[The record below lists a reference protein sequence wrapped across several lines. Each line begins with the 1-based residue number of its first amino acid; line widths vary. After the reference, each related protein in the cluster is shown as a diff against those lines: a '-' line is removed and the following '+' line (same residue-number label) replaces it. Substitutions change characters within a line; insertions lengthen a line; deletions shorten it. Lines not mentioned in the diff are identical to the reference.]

1 MNSQALSAARAAGLT
16 AEPPTAGAA
25 PGAGLTTASSCI
37 GALLLDAGKLTAEN
51 AERVLRLQKE
61 LGIRFGEAAVRLG
74 LIDEEDVRQ
83 ALARQF
89 DYPYLRKGEAGL
101 SPKLVAAYEPFS
113 AQVEAL
119 RAVRS
124 QLMLRWFGR
133 GRRALALVGV
143 DPADGVGLFA
153 ANLAIVFSQLGERTL
168 LVDANL
174 RTPQQQDLFALAPR
188 QGLSDVLAGRADLD
202 AIVPVPAFLDLA
214 LLPSGTLP
222 PNPQELLSR
231 DGFGHLNTQLEG
243 RYDVVLYDV
252 APFAAGVDAL
262 AVSGRAGGALLVAR
276 RHHTRLASV
285 ARMAEQLSE
294 AGADVVGSVVV
305 DF

>member
-1 MNSQALSAARAAGLT
+1 MNTPALSAARAASL
-16 AEPPTAGAA
+16 AAGQAVA
-25 PGAGLTTASSCI
+25 QPNMGM
-37 GALLLDAGKLTAEN
+37 LLLEAGKLTADN

-74 LIDEEDVRQ
+74 LIDEDDVQ
-83 ALARQF
+83 HMLARQF

-101 SPKLVAAYEPFS
+101 SPRLVAAYEPFS
-113 AQVEAL
+113 AQVEVL

-133 GRRALALVGV
+133 GRHALAVVGV
-143 DPADGVGLFA
+143 DPDDGVSVFA
-153 ANLAIVFSQLGERTL
+153 ANLAVVFSQLGEQTL

-174 RTPQQQDLFALAPR
+174 RSPRQQELFALPPR
-188 QGLSDVLAGRADLD
+188 QGLSDLLAGRAELD
-202 AIVPVPAFLDLA
+202 AIVPVPAFVDLSV
-214 LLPSGTLP
+214 LPSGTLP

-231 DGFGHLNTQLEG
+231 EGFRHLNLQLES

-262 AVSGRAGGALLVAR
+262 AVSGPAGGALLVAR
-276 RHHTRLASV
+276 KHHTRLASV
-285 ARMAEQLSE
+285 ARMAEQLAE
-294 AGADVVGSVVV
+294 AGAEVVGSVVV
-305 DF
+305 AF